1 MGGRGGAR
9 FFLNGRGDRLIFWRN
24 NFPGRGISNRIQR
37 QTGPISDKKSKHIK
51 GIFHKVQFGDSITTI
66 TFSHHKGGTGKTT
79 SCLNI
84 AGFCALAGK
93 KVLVVDCDPQANA
106 TAGLGINP
114 ESVQKNMYDVFMSRV
129 DGFPQVTMTGII
141 RQTASGVDCA
151 PSNLDLV
158 GAEPYLY
165 GIASRAEVL
174 RDALLPVKDKYD
186 LILIDTPP
194 SMGQF
199 VINGLF
205 AADRIIVTLDSGS
218 FALNGIGP
226 LFTIFSDMKQ
236 DLGKDVRA
244 DMAILSRWGE
254 ADDKTGPLPAAGTQE
269 KGDFISRLLA
279 VFSPRP
285 ALTEEEI
292 AKGKEH
298 EQERERL
305 AEMLGATEKKFPLV
319 YAVPYSPEIYEA
331 QQKGMPISHVS
342 PDCTA
347 GKEYKKIADEVM
359 KWTA

>member
-1 MGGRGGAR
+1 VPG
-9 FFLNGRGDRLIFWRN
+9 FFDW
-24 NFPGRGISNRIQR
+24 PGISPWIQR

-151 PSNLDLV
+151 PFKPRSCRS
-158 GAEPYLY
+158 GALPVRDRLA
-165 GIASRAEVL
+165 GRVL

-199 VINGLF
+199 VINGLY

-236 DLGKDVRA
+236 DLGKR
-244 DMAILSRWGE
+244 RQG
-254 ADDKTGPLPAAGTQE
+254 GHGHPLPLGR
-269 KGDFISRLLA
+269 SR
-279 VFSPRP
+279 R
-285 ALTEEEI
+285 
-292 AKGKEH
+292 
-298 EQERERL
+298 
-305 AEMLGATEKKFPLV
+305 
-319 YAVPYSPEIYEA
+319 
-331 QQKGMPISHVS
+331 
-342 PDCTA
+342 
-347 GKEYKKIADEVM
+347 
-359 KWTA
+359 

>member
-1 MGGRGGAR
+1 VNEKVSVG
-9 FFLNGRGDRLIFWRN
+9 
-24 NFPGRGISNRIQR
+24 Q
-37 QTGPISDKKSKHIK
+37 KSKLII
-51 GIFHKVQFGDSITTI
+51 GIFHNVQFGDNITTI
-66 TFSHHKGGTGKTT
+66 TFTHHKGGTGKTT

-114 ESVQKNMYDVFMSRV
+114 ESTQKNIYDVFMSRV
-129 DGFPQVTMTGII
+129 DGFPQVSMAGII
-141 RQTASGVDCA
+141 RQTESGVDCA

-174 RDALLPVKDKYD
+174 RDALLPVKDTYD

-199 VINGLF
+199 VINGLY
-205 AADRIIVTLDSGS
+205 AADHIIVTLDSGS
-218 FALNGIGP
+218 FAMNGVGP

-236 DLGKDVRA
+236 DLGKEIKA

-254 ADDKTGPLPAAGTQE
+254 VDDKNGPVQTNEAPE
-269 KGDFISRLLA
+269 KNDLVSRLRSLFA
-279 VFSPRP
+279 PRP
-285 ALTEEEI
+285 PAKTEEELV
-292 AKGKEH
+292 KEKEH
-298 EQERERL
+298 AQEQERL
-305 AEMLGATEKKFPLV
+305 LQMLEKTNQQFPV
-319 YAVPYSPEIYEA
+319 AYTVSYSPEIYEA
-331 QQKGMPISHVS
+331 QQKGMPLSHVS

-359 KWTA
+359 KWI